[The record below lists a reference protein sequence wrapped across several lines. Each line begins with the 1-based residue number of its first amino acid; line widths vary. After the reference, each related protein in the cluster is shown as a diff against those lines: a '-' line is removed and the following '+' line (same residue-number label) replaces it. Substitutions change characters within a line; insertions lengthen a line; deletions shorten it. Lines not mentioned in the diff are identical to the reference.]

1 MKSSGVALNDMDL
14 CLKVRELG
22 KLIVFNPWVELY
34 HYESKSRGMEDTP
47 EKYERFKREVA
58 RFREKWAEVLEKG
71 DPYYSPNLTLMYGD
85 CSLRTPYEH
94 FDILDDIAG
103 DKKWHRG

>member
-1 MKSSGVALNDMDL
+1 MMIRRDCFEAVGGLDEKFRVALNDMDL

-47 EKYERFKREVA
+47 E
-58 RFREKWAEVLEKG
+58 
-71 DPYYSPNLTLMYGD
+71 
-85 CSLRTPYEH
+85 
-94 FDILDDIAG
+94 
-103 DKKWHRG
+103 